1 MDTNDVDDVDNLY
14 DDGKITDTVPKD
26 IKDGQDRGDKI
37 LSENS
42 FFKDFIGLMQN
53 SSFND
58 FYNEYFQTWSD
69 IETMIF
75 YMKVY
80 KAVEYGYVTHF
91 HVPIDMSLMT
101 FILHKI
107 MTTTSMRRTAISI
120 FRDSKNGDCSDN
132 EVFCKLL
139 NFNRL
144 KNEKMLK

>member
-58 FYNEYFQTWSD
+58 FYNEYFQSWSD

-80 KAVEYGYVTHF
+80 KAVEYGYVTQF
-91 HVPIDMSLMT
+91 YVPIDMSLMT

-120 FRDSKNGDCSDN
+120 FRDSKKRDCSDN

-139 NFNRL
+139 NFNSL
-144 KNEKMLK
+144 KNEKRLK

>member
-80 KAVEYGYVTHF
+80 KAVEYVLSLTSTHCTRACA
-91 HVPIDMSLMT
+91 H
-101 FILHKI
+101 
-107 MTTTSMRRTAISI
+107 
-120 FRDSKNGDCSDN
+120 
-132 EVFCKLL
+132 
-139 NFNRL
+139 
-144 KNEKMLK
+144 